1 MFGFGG
7 YFGHTFGEVH
17 RDMGVIVEIDSS
29 TIQLYSD
36 SVQIVRGRVLEIN
49 STSHVVTSTEVEII
63 YAPMWSEDPIVVT
76 PWNEEVSLSHQW
88 IDTPAAAEAKWQGD
102 DKDPQA
108 WTTEE
113 RLQQAWTEA
122 QKAANSWQPGDE
134 KQPGGWIQDEKEEQA
149 WNGVDEKAQSPWTG
163 IDNSQNQQW
172 SKYNSAPP
180 THWQQ

>member
-36 SVQIVRGRVLEIN
+36 SVQIVRGRVLEID

-63 YAPMWSEDPIVVT
+63 YAPRWSEDPIVVT

-88 IDTPAAAEAKWQGD
+88 IDVPVAAEAEWQGD
-102 DKDPQA
+102 DKDP
-108 WTTEE
+108 
-113 RLQQAWTEA
+113 QAWTEA

-134 KQPGGWIQDEKEEQA
+134 KQPGTWNQEEKTDQGWNNAAEKP
-149 WNGVDEKAQSPWTG
+149 QSPWTG
-163 IDNSQNQQW
+163 SDNSQNQQW